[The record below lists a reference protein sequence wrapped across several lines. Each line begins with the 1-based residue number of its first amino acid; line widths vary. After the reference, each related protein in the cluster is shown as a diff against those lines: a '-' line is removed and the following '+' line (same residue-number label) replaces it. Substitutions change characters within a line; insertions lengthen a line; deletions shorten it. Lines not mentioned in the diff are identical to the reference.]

1 MNIQNEYENENEG
14 IAKSIVE
21 AVKGIK
27 YGYIQV
33 TIHNSKIVQI
43 DKTEK
48 IRLDPGQS
56 TREGV
61 SKV

>member
-1 MNIQNEYENENEG
+1 MNTQNEHKDED
-14 IAKSIVE
+14 IAKDI
-21 AVKGIK
+21 ARAAKGIK
-27 YGYIQV
+27 FGYIQV

-48 IRLDPGQS
+48 IRLSSGTIDK
-56 TREGV
+56 EGV

>member
-1 MNIQNEYENENEG
+1 MNIQNEHKNED
-14 IAKSIVE
+14 IAKDIVK
-21 AVKGIK
+21 AAKDIK
-27 YGYIQV
+27 FGYIQV

-48 IRLDPGQS
+48 IRLDQGQS
-56 TREGV
+56 AREDV

>member
-1 MNIQNEYENENEG
+1 MNTQSEHKNED
-14 IAKSIVE
+14 IAKDIVK
-21 AVKGIK
+21 AAKDIK
-27 YGYIQV
+27 FGYIQV

-48 IRLDPGQS
+48 IRLDLGQS